1 MELTAE
7 LDAACSP
14 AELFSWVEDLDRYPA
29 WLGIVTRAVRDD
41 GDGSWDDAVRGAWIV
56 DLEARLG
63 PVARAKR
70 LRMERTEHDPSGRVV
85 FERRELD
92 GRVHGRWVLRAEV
105 TSPEGAQSHL
115 AMRLHYDGRLWGPA
129 VAAVLQREIEASS
142 RRLLALVSPDSA

>member
-14 AELFSWVEDLDRYPA
+14 AELFAWVEELDRYPE
-29 WLGIVTRAVRDD
+29 WLGIVRRADRESVDEVET
-41 GDGSWDDAVRGAWIV
+41 AAPVAWIV

-70 LRMERTEHDPSGRVV
+70 LRMERTEHDPSGLVV

-92 GRVHGRWVLRAEV
+92 GRDHGVWVLRAEV
-105 TSPEGAQSHL
+105 TSPDEARSHL

-129 VAAVLQREIEASS
+129 VAAVLQREIEAS
-142 RRLLALVSPDSA
+142 RQRLVELVDRDPA